1 MNVLKTSQGMTELSR
16 DNLESAMHLAQIS
29 MHSAEK
35 LVKLQLE
42 AGRMFVEE
50 NTRNAK
56 SLAQA
61 KTPEDMMA
69 LRAKF
74 AESSFAKAMEYSRSL
89 YEIAAEAQ
97 AEFKE
102 VVDRRLAAYGN
113 EAAAKLSEQAKS
125 FPGGADLVTSALKA
139 TMAASTAAM
148 DSLTQAAKQMSS
160 FAESTFQA
168 GTDIGRSVGQSG
180 KDGAGKKRR

>member
-1 MNVLKTSQGMTELSR
+1 MLKTPQQLNELSR
-16 DNLESAMHLAQIS
+16 DNLESAMRLAQIS
-29 MHSAEK
+29 MESAEK

-61 KTPEDMMA
+61 KTPEDMLA
-69 LRAKF
+69 LRTKF
-74 AESSFAKAMEYSRSL
+74 AESGFSKAMEYSRSL
-89 YEIAAEAQ
+89 YEIAADTQ

-102 VVDRRLAAYGN
+102 IIERRLSTYNKGAAGL
-113 EAAAKLSEQAKS
+113 ADQTKS
-125 FPGGADLVTSALKA
+125 FPGGADLVASTLKA

-148 DSLTQAAKQMSS
+148 DTLTQAAKQMSG
-160 FAESTFQA
+160 FAES
-168 GTDIGRSVGQSG
+168 SLQSG
-180 KDGAGKKRR
+180 KGTQSVKNTGKKRR